1 MYHLDGE
8 FVNNER
14 YGNQFQ
20 TRSYEKVKLE
30 GKDAVIEFYLNN
42 KKVDSINNIDEDTI
56 VKVKVI
62 IIKELL
68 VN

>member
-30 GKDAVIEFYLNN
+30 GKDAVIEFYFHTQ
-42 KKVDSINNIDEDTI
+42 K
-56 VKVKVI
+56 
-62 IIKELL
+62 
-68 VN
+68 